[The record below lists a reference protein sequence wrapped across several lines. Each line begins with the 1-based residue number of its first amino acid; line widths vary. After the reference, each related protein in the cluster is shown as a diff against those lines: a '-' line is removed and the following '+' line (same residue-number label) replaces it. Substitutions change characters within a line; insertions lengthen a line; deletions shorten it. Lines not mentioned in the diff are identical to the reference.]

1 MPSFNEHLTGGITV
15 STMRNV
21 VVSCGLMATLAMP
34 FAAQGAKIKFSE
46 AAPAHAFNPTWSVGQ
61 NAGKY
66 IAWESNRMAGDTE
79 LWFVEMTGDVPKTP
93 ARVALPGSSSA
104 SSSFSAGGRI
114 AANPA
119 WHPQVMVF
127 EGSSSGGSLRLY
139 YYPPGGGAAA
149 EMITSSAL
157 PGNLTFPQVASDGS
171 ALAFVSSAT
180 GAGDIYVRTT
190 ANGQLKQITD
200 TEGTESYPSWSRD
213 NKKMLFTRKKSDTEA
228 VYELDLAT
236 GTERQI
242 ASGTGDQTRPVYASG
257 GRVVYFTSERGK
269 DLWDVAVVDAD
280 GSNKKILARDIRL
293 PLRSRPALD
302 PAGEW
307 LAFASNEPAKD
318 GSIGVVKVD
327 GSTAANIPTG
337 FKACGEPA
345 LSRRDGKALLAFT
358 ALPPDNADWRFLYV
372 MDVTGKF

>member
-1 MPSFNEHLTGGITV
+1 MPSYIQHLTGGITSRLRAAALPCAV
-15 STMRNV
+15 
-21 VVSCGLMATLAMP
+21 LAALATP
-34 FAAQGAKIKFSE
+34 YAASGAKIKFSE
-46 AAPAHAFNPTWSVGQ
+46 SAPAHAFNPTWSVGQ

-66 IAWESNRMAGDTE
+66 IAWESNRMAGDTD

-93 ARVALPGSSSA
+93 TRVALPGTSSA

-149 EMITSSAL
+149 EMITAAAL
-157 PGNLTFPQVASDGS
+157 PGNLMFPQVALDGS

-180 GAGDIYVRTT
+180 GAGDLYVRTT
-190 ANGQLKQITD
+190 SNGQLKQLTD
-200 TEGTESYPSWSRD
+200 TEGTESYPSWSKD
-213 NKKMLFTRKKSDTEA
+213 AKKLLFTRKKSDTEA

-236 GTERQI
+236 NTERQI
-242 ASGTGDQTRPVYASG
+242 ASGSGDQTRPVYAAG

-269 DLWDVAVVDAD
+269 DIWDIAVVDAD

-318 GSIGVVKVD
+318 GAIGVVKVD
-327 GSTAANIPTG
+327 GSTAASIPTG

-345 LSRRDGKALLAFT
+345 LTRRDGKALLAFT